1 MEHIAAF
8 EEEPDAVA
16 TAIALREQG
25 HECQVVTKSDKSYDE
40 RMRDFFSGK
49 PHPYETHAL
58 LIAEGAEDA
67 AFAREVRLHYGQIV
81 R

>member
-1 MEHIAAF
+1 MQHIATF
-8 EEEPDAVA
+8 EEEPDAEA
-16 TAIALREQG
+16 TATALREQG

-49 PHPYETHAL
+49 PHPFETHAL
-58 LIAEGAEDA
+58 LITDDVEDA